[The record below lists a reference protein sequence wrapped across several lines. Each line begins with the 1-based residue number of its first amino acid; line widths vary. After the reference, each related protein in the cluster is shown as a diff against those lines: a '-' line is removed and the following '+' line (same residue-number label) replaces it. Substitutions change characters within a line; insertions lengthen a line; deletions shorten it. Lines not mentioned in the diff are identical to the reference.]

1 MFPQGAPGVAL
12 LLLRVAVALTLVAT
26 TVHHSG
32 LYSLFFAGGLLV
44 AVALIVGY
52 LTPLMSGIAGAFT
65 VANVLFGHQTDA
77 LIITLTILDAA
88 ALALLGP
95 GAYSLDSRLYGRSV
109 TVVPPR
115 RDSGEL

>member
-1 MFPQGAPGVAL
+1 MFPQGGPGAAL
-12 LLLRVAVALTLVAT
+12 LLLRVVVALTLVAS

-32 LYSLFFAGGLLV
+32 SYFLLFAGGLLV
-44 AVALIVGY
+44 ALALIIGY
-52 LTPLMSGIAGAFT
+52 LTPLMSAIAGVFT
-65 VANVLFGHQTDA
+65 IVNLLFFHQADVL
-77 LIITLTILDAA
+77 IYVLTILDAV

-115 RDSGEL
+115 KDSSNL

>member
-1 MFPQGAPGVAL
+1 MFPQGGPGAAL
-12 LLLRVAVALTLVAT
+12 LLLRIAVALTLVAT

-32 LYSLFFAGGLLV
+32 LYSLISAGGLLISLS
-44 AVALIVGY
+44 LIVGF
-52 LTPLMSGIAGAFT
+52 LTPLMSVIAGAFS
-65 VANVLFGHQTDA
+65 VASGLLVHQVDA
-77 LIITLTILDAA
+77 LIFALAILDAT

-115 RDSGEL
+115 KDSSDL

>member
-1 MFPQGAPGVAL
+1 MFPQGGPGAAL
-12 LLLRVAVALTLVAT
+12 LLLRVAVALTVVAG

-32 LYSLFFAGGLLV
+32 SYFLLFAGGLLV
-44 AVALIVGY
+44 ALALIIGY
-52 LTPLMSGIAGAFT
+52 LTPLMSVIAGAFS
-65 VANVLFGHQTDA
+65 VANGLLAHEADA
-77 LIITLTILDAA
+77 LILALAILDAA

-115 RDSGEL
+115 RDSGEH

>member
-1 MFPQGAPGVAL
+1 MFPHGGPGAAL
-12 LLLRVAVALTLVAT
+12 LLLRVAVALTLVAS

-32 LYSLFFAGGLLV
+32 SYFPLFAGGLV
-44 AVALIVGY
+44 VALSLIIGF
-52 LTPLMSGIAGAFT
+52 LTPLMSAIAGAFSI
-65 VANVLFGHQTDA
+65 VNFLFFRQADTFILA
-77 LIITLTILDAA
+77 LAILDAA

-115 RDSGEL
+115 KDSSDL